1 MPRGPFRGFGIS
13 RAPNAIKVDPLYRN
27 SLVVI
32 GKAYFFYF
40 LAVAGS
46 QTGNLF
52 LYHKRKHF
60 VPLQKESVAYLDSAQ
75 KAIYYAFDKI
85 RKARVSR

>member
-1 MPRGPFRGFGIS
+1 LTPFIG
-13 RAPNAIKVDPLYRN
+13 N

-40 LAVAGS
+40 LVVAGS

-60 VPLQKESVAYLDSAQ
+60 VPRQNESVAYLDSAQ

-85 RKARVSR
+85 RKTRVRR